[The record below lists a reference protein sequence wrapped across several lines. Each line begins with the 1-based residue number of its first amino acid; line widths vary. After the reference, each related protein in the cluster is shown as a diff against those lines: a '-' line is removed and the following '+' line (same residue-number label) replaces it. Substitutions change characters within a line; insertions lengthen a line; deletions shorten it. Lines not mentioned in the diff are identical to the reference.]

1 MNTNPLLTYFLGV
14 KIFEV
19 VDIIVQ
25 PLMPLP
31 RSSVSV
37 IDAVIKNALIMHLIS
52 YKLELGWV

>member
-1 MNTNPLLTYFLGV
+1 MNTNPLLTYFFCV

-25 PLMPLP
+25 PLIPLP

-37 IDAVIKNALIMHLIS
+37 IDAVIKNALILTN
-52 YKLELGWV
+52 YN